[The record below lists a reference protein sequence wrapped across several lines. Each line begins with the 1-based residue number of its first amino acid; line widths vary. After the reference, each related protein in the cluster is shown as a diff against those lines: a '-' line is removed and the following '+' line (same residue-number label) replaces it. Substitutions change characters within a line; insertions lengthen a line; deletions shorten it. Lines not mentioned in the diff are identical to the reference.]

1 MVAIIWRHNRGYV
14 YVKDINIFYVFYI
27 MGPKKKTTIADIPV
41 ALEKPKSKAKA
52 FKASLVTGHLII
64 VESASKCK
72 SIESYL
78 GADYKCI
85 SCLGHIRIID
95 GGTKAID
102 IQNNFEPKYV
112 IDPEKKDHVAKM
124 RAIIA
129 DYSPESIILASDHDR
144 EGEAIAWH
152 ICQVFGLPVETTR
165 RILFHEVTKPALL
178 KAVANPGL
186 IDMNMV
192 RAQQARQVLDMLV
205 GFGVSPL
212 LWRHVCRNN
221 ENALSAGRCQTPALK
236 LVYDNEQK
244 AKETATQKHR
254 IQAAFFPQ
262 NTIFTLDQEF
272 EQDGDV
278 EKFLVESKSW
288 PHIFVAGEQRLAERA
303 PPKPYNTSALLQ
315 AANNMMRLGAKETM
329 AACQTLYQL
338 GHITYMRTENRKYA
352 PEFVEKA
359 TQYITEKWSAK
370 HIHSDLPINTDTN
383 NPHEAI
389 RATNIQMR
397 ELVLVGDKAGATI
410 GRLYKLIWLNTV
422 QSCMSAATYN
432 VLPLTI
438 SAPLGHTYKNN
449 IEIPKFGGFQDASDK
464 SAPLDSKS
472 SPSDKSAPLD
482 KDSPSNTSDK
492 VSAADLGAMLL
503 RFHAL
508 KGKPVQ
514 YNYIQSVPGFSHRH
528 SRYTE
533 ASLIQKLDDNGIGR
547 PSTFAMLTDVI
558 QTRKYVEK
566 RDVEGTAVEC
576 REYILRQNTPN
587 PEIKTVS
594 KIMGAEHQKLVIDP
608 MGVVVVEFLYQH
620 FSDLFSFD
628 YTKKMEERLDAIASG
643 TEPWHQVCR
652 ECHEEI
658 GRLTKAIDTLEKKA
672 YSVDDNYV
680 VVFQKFGAVLKHK
693 TETQE
698 DGKPVFRP
706 IKKDL
711 TLDIDALEAGK
722 YTLEDLVE
730 VSGRELGK
738 YGGRT
743 VTLKTGK
750 YGPYVELETQDS
762 AHQGG
767 APQGGA
773 QEVTRISLK
782 EVKKPFDQIVYADV
796 LPVIEAD
803 LAPSRT
809 ILRKLTP
816 DLSIRNGKFGPY
828 IFYKTE
834 KMAKPRFFDLRNFEN
849 GFGICEKEE
858 LIDWIRKTHKIAV

>member
-1 MVAIIWRHNRGYV
+1 
-14 YVKDINIFYVFYI
+14 
-27 MGPKKKTTIADIPV
+27 MGPKKKTTTIADIPV
-41 ALEKPKSKAKA
+41 ALEKPKPKTPLSKA

-85 SCLGHIRIID
+85 SCLGHIRTMD
-95 GGTKAID
+95 GGIKSID

-129 DYSPESIILASDHDR
+129 DYPPANIILASDHDR

-244 AKETATQKHR
+244 AKETATKKHR

-272 EQDGDV
+272 EYNNDV
-278 EKFLVESKSW
+278 EKFLTVSKSW

-359 TQYITEKWSAK
+359 TQYITEKWSPK
-370 HIHSDLPINTDTN
+370 HVHTDLPINTDTN

-397 ELVLVGDKAGATI
+397 ELVLVGDKTSATI

-438 SAPLGHTYKNN
+438 SAPLDHTYKNN

-464 SAPLDSKS
+464 SDSKSVPLDKS
-472 SPSDKSAPLD
+472 SPSDNSLD
-482 KDSPSNTSDK
+482 TSDK
-492 VSAADLGAMLL
+492 VSPADLGAMLL

-576 REYILRQNTPN
+576 REYTLRHNTHGAPN
-587 PEIKTVS
+587 ADFEFKTVS

-608 MGVVVVEFLYQH
+608 MGIVVVEFLYQH

-658 GRLTKAIDTLEKKA
+658 GRLIKTIDTLEKKA

-711 TLDIDALEAGK
+711 TLDMDALEAGK

-750 YGPYVELETQDS
+750 YGPYVELDGDE
-762 AHQGG
+762 
-767 APQGGA
+767 PL
-773 QEVTRISLK
+773 RISLK
-782 EVKKPFDQIVYADV
+782 DVKKPFDQIVYADV
-796 LPVIEAD
+796 LPVIETD
-803 LAPSRT
+803 QAPSRT

-828 IFYKTE
+828 VFYKTE

-849 GFGICEKEE
+849 GFGVCEKEE
-858 LIDWIRKTHKIAV
+858 LIAWIRKTHKIAV

>member
-1 MVAIIWRHNRGYV
+1 
-14 YVKDINIFYVFYI
+14 
-27 MGPKKKTTIADIPV
+27 MGPKKKTTTIADIPV
-41 ALEKPKSKAKA
+41 ALEKPKSKTPLIKP
-52 FKASLVTGHLII
+52 KVSSGHLII

-85 SCLGHIRIID
+85 SCLGHIRTMD
-95 GGTKAID
+95 KDID

-129 DYSPESIILASDHDR
+129 DYPNANIILASDHDR

-244 AKETATQKHR
+244 AKETPTKKHR

-272 EQDGDV
+272 EYNNDV
-278 EKFLVESKSW
+278 EKFLTESKTW
-288 PHIFVAGEQRLAERA
+288 PHIFVAGEQRLAERT

-370 HIHSDLPINTDTN
+370 HVSPVQPVNTDTN

-397 ELVLVGDKAGATI
+397 ELVLVGDKASATI

-438 SAPLGHTYKNN
+438 SAPFDHTYKNN
-449 IEIPKFGGFQDASDK
+449 IEIPKFGGFQDAQDKSLDKSDK
-464 SAPLDSKS
+464 SLDKSSEDSTLVEPLD
-472 SPSDKSAPLD
+472 
-482 KDSPSNTSDK
+482 TSDK
-492 VSAADLGAMLL
+492 VSPADLGAMLL

-576 REYILRQNTPN
+576 REYIMRHNAADF
-587 PEIKTVS
+587 EVKTVS

-608 MGVVVVEFLYQH
+608 MGVVVIDFLYQH

-628 YTKKMEERLDAIASG
+628 YTKKMEERLDAVASG

-658 GRLTKAIDTLEKKA
+658 DRLIKAIDTLEKKA

-711 TLDIDALEAGK
+711 TLDMDALEAGK

-750 YGPYVELETQDS
+750 YGPYVELE
-762 AHQGG
+762 
-767 APQGGA
+767 A
-773 QEVTRISLK
+773 QEGTSEVTRISLK
-782 EVKKPFDQIVYADV
+782 DVKKPFAQIVYADV
-796 LPVIEAD
+796 LPFIEAD
-803 LAPSRT
+803 QAPSRT

-828 IFYKTE
+828 VFYKTE

-849 GFGICEKEE
+849 GFGVCEKEE
-858 LIDWIRKTHKIAV
+858 LIAWIRKTHKIAV

>member
-1 MVAIIWRHNRGYV
+1 
-14 YVKDINIFYVFYI
+14 

-41 ALEKPKSKAKA
+41 ALEKPKSKTPLSKA

-85 SCLGHIRIID
+85 SCLGHIRTMD
-95 GGTKAID
+95 GGIKSID

-129 DYSPESIILASDHDR
+129 DYPNANIILASDHDR

-165 RILFHEVTKPALL
+165 RILFHEVTKPALI

-244 AKETATQKHR
+244 AKETATKKHR

-262 NTIFTLDQEF
+262 NTIFTLDKEF
-272 EQDGDV
+272 EEDSHV
-278 EKFLVESKSW
+278 EKFLTASKSW

-359 TQYITEKWSAK
+359 TQYITEKWSPK
-370 HIHSDLPINTDTN
+370 HVHIDLPINTDTN

-397 ELVLVGDKAGATI
+397 ELVLVGDKTSATI

-438 SAPLGHTYKNN
+438 SAPLDHTYKNN

-472 SPSDKSAPLD
+472 SPLDKSVPLDKSLDNSLPSDKSLD
-482 KDSPSNTSDK
+482 TSDK
-492 VSAADLGAMLL
+492 VSPADLGAMLL

-514 YNYIQSVPGFSHRH
+514 YNYIQSVPGFTHRH

-576 REYILRQNTPN
+576 REYILRQNTHGAPN
-587 PEIKTVS
+587 ADFEIKTVS

-658 GRLTKAIDTLEKKA
+658 GRLIKTIDTLEKKA
-672 YSVDDNYV
+672 YSIDDNYV

-711 TLDIDALEAGK
+711 TLDIDALESGK

-750 YGPYVELETQDS
+750 YGPYVELEPQDS
-762 AHQGG
+762 TS
-767 APQGGA
+767 
-773 QEVTRISLK
+773 EITRISLK

-796 LPVIEAD
+796 LPVIETD
-803 LAPSRT
+803 QAPSRT

-828 IFYKTE
+828 VFYKTE

-849 GFGICEKEE
+849 GFGVCEKEE
-858 LIDWIRKTHKIAV
+858 LIAWIRKTHKIAV

>member
-1 MVAIIWRHNRGYV
+1 
-14 YVKDINIFYVFYI
+14 
-27 MGPKKKTTIADIPV
+27 MGPKKKTTTIADIPI
-41 ALEKPKSKAKA
+41 ALEKPKSKTPLLKA

-85 SCLGHIRIID
+85 SCLGHIRTMD
-95 GGTKAID
+95 KD

-129 DYSPESIILASDHDR
+129 DYPPANIILASDHDR

-244 AKETATQKHR
+244 AKETATKKHR

-272 EQDGDV
+272 EYNNDV
-278 EKFLVESKSW
+278 EKFLTESKSW

-370 HIHSDLPINTDTN
+370 HVHNDLPINTDTN

-397 ELVLVGDKAGATI
+397 ELVLVGDKASATI

-438 SAPLGHTYKNN
+438 SAPLDHTYKNN

-472 SPSDKSAPLD
+472 SPSDKSLD
-482 KDSPSNTSDK
+482 TSDK
-492 VSAADLGAMLL
+492 VSTLVEPADLGAMLL

-576 REYILRQNTPN
+576 REYTLRHGAPN
-587 PEIKTVS
+587 GDFDVKTVS

-658 GRLTKAIDTLEKKA
+658 GRLIKAIDTLEKKA

-711 TLDIDALEAGK
+711 TLDMDALEAGK
-722 YTLEDLVE
+722 YTLDDLVE

-738 YGGRT
+738 YSGRT

-750 YGPYVELETQDS
+750 YGPYVELEAHDS
-762 AHQGG
+762 
-767 APQGGA
+767 A

-849 GFGICEKEE
+849 GFGVCEKEE
-858 LIDWIRKTHKIAV
+858 LIAWIRKTHKIAV

>member
-1 MVAIIWRHNRGYV
+1 
-14 YVKDINIFYVFYI
+14 

-41 ALEKPKSKAKA
+41 ALEKPKSKTPLP
-52 FKASLVTGHLII
+52 KASWHLII

-85 SCLGHIRIID
+85 SCLGHIRTMD
-95 GGTKAID
+95 KDID

-129 DYSPESIILASDHDR
+129 DYPPANIILASDHDR

-244 AKETATQKHR
+244 AKETPTKKHR

-272 EQDGDV
+272 EYNNDV
-278 EKFLVESKSW
+278 EKFLTESKTW

-370 HIHSDLPINTDTN
+370 HVSPVQPVNTDTN

-397 ELVLVGDKAGATI
+397 ELVLVGDKASTTI

-438 SAPLGHTYKNN
+438 SAPFDHMYKNN
-449 IEIPKFGGFQDASDK
+449 IEIPKFGGFQDAQDK
-464 SAPLDSKS
+464 SL
-472 SPSDKSAPLD
+472 PSDKSDKSLPSDKSLD
-482 KDSPSNTSDK
+482 TSDK
-492 VSAADLGAMLL
+492 VSPADLGAMLL

-533 ASLIQKLDDNGIGR
+533 ASLIQKLDDLGIGR

-576 REYILRQNTPN
+576 REYILRHNSAPNTTDV
-587 PEIKTVS
+587 EVKTVS

-608 MGVVVVEFLYQH
+608 MGVVVIDFLYQH

-628 YTKKMEERLDAIASG
+628 YTKKMEERLDAVASG

-658 GRLTKAIDTLEKKA
+658 DRLIKAIDTLEKKA

-750 YGPYVELETQDS
+750 YGPYVELD
-762 AHQGG
+762 AIDGG
-767 APQGGA
+767 

-782 EVKKPFDQIVYADV
+782 EVKKPFAQIVYADV

-803 LAPSRT
+803 QAPSRT

-828 IFYKTE
+828 VFYKTE

-849 GFGICEKEE
+849 GFGVCEKEE
-858 LIDWIRKTHKIAV
+858 LIAWIRKTHKIAV

>member
-1 MVAIIWRHNRGYV
+1 
-14 YVKDINIFYVFYI
+14 
-27 MGPKKKTTIADIPV
+27 MGPKKKTAPEPV
-41 ALEKPKSKAKA
+41 ALEKPKSKPNAPPLNK
-52 FKASLVTGHLII
+52 GHLII

-78 GADYKCI
+78 GSDYKCI
-85 SCLGHIRIID
+85 SCLGHIRTID
-95 GGTKAID
+95 GGIKSID
-102 IQNNFEPKYV
+102 IKNDFEPKYV

-129 DYSPESIILASDHDR
+129 EYPASSIILASDHDR

-244 AKETATQKHR
+244 AKETPTKKHR

-272 EQDGDV
+272 EYNNDV
-278 EKFLVESKSW
+278 EKFLTESKTWS
-288 PHIFVAGEQRLAERA
+288 HVFVAGEQRLAERA

-315 AANNMMRLGAKETM
+315 AANNTMRLGAKETM
-329 AACQTLYQL
+329 SACQTLYQL

-359 TQYITEKWSAK
+359 TAYIAEKWSPK
-370 HIHSDLPINTDTN
+370 HVATLLPINTDTN

-397 ELVLVGDKAGATI
+397 ELVLVGDKASATI

-432 VLPLTI
+432 TLPLSI
-438 SAPLGHTYKNN
+438 SAPFDHTYKHT
-449 IEIPKFGGFQDASDK
+449 IEIPKFGGFQDAQDK
-464 SAPLDSKS
+464 SSPLDSKS
-472 SPSDKSAPLD
+472 ENNTDAPSDNKSAP
-482 KDSPSNTSDK
+482 S
-492 VSAADLGAMLL
+492 DLGAMIL

-528 SRYTE
+528 SRYSE
-533 ASLIQKLDDNGIGR
+533 ASLIQTLDDNGIGR

-566 RDVEGTAVEC
+566 RDVEGTPVEC
-576 REYILRQNTPN
+576 REYTLRQSVDY
-587 PEIKTVS
+587 EVKTVT

-628 YTKKMEERLDAIASG
+628 YTKKMEERLDAVASG
-643 TEPWHQVCR
+643 QEPWHQVCR
-652 ECHEEI
+652 ECHDEI
-658 GRLTKAIDTLEKKA
+658 GRLTQAIDTLEKKA
-672 YSVDDNYV
+672 YSVDDDYV

-693 TETQE
+693 TDKQE
-698 DGKPVFRP
+698 DGKPVFRA

-711 TLDIDALEAGK
+711 VIDMDILEAGK
-722 YTLEDLVE
+722 YTLADLAE
-730 VSGRELGK
+730 MSGRELGK
-738 YGGRT
+738 YGDRT
-743 VTLKTGK
+743 VVLKTGK
-750 YGPYVELETQDS
+750 YGPYVELGPLGKDESDKKED
-762 AHQGG
+762 
-767 APQGGA
+767 P
-773 QEVTRISLK
+773 TRISLK
-782 EVKKPFDQIVYADV
+782 DIKKPFDQIVLADV
-796 LPVIEAD
+796 LPIIEAD

-809 ILRKLTP
+809 ILRRLTP

-834 KMAKPRFFDLRNFEN
+834 KMAKPRFYDLRNFEN
-849 GFGICEKEE
+849 GFGVCEKEE
-858 LIDWIRKTHKIAV
+858 LIDWIRKTHKIAI

>member
-1 MVAIIWRHNRGYV
+1 
-14 YVKDINIFYVFYI
+14 
-27 MGPKKKTTIADIPV
+27 MGPKKKTTTIADIPV
-41 ALEKPKSKAKA
+41 SLEKPKPNTPLSKA

-85 SCLGHIRIID
+85 SCLGHIRTMD

-129 DYSPESIILASDHDR
+129 DYPPANIILASDHDR

-244 AKETATQKHR
+244 AKETPTKKHR

-272 EQDGDV
+272 EDDAQV
-278 EKFLVESKSW
+278 EKFLTESKSW

-370 HIHSDLPINTDTN
+370 HVSPDQPINTDTN

-397 ELVLVGDKAGATI
+397 ELVLVGDKASATI

-438 SAPLGHTYKNN
+438 SAPLAHTYKNN
-449 IEIPKFGGFQDASDK
+449 IEIPKFGGFQDAQDKSDK
-464 SAPLDSKS
+464 SLDKS
-472 SPSDKSAPLD
+472 SPSDKSLD
-482 KDSPSNTSDK
+482 NSEQSDNTDK
-492 VSAADLGAMLL
+492 VSPADLGAMLL

-576 REYILRQNTPN
+576 REYTLRQNTPN
-587 PEIKTVS
+587 PEVKTVS

-608 MGVVVVEFLYQH
+608 MGVVVIDFLYQH

-628 YTKKMEERLDAIASG
+628 YTKKMEERLDAVASG

-658 GRLTKAIDTLEKKA
+658 GRLIKAIDTLEKKA

-750 YGPYVELETQDS
+750 YGPYVELDGDE
-762 AHQGG
+762 
-767 APQGGA
+767 PL
-773 QEVTRISLK
+773 RISLK
-782 EVKKPFDQIVYADV
+782 EVKKPFAQIVYADV
-796 LPVIEAD
+796 LPIIEAD
-803 LAPSRT
+803 QAPSRT

-828 IFYKTE
+828 VFYKTE

-849 GFGICEKEE
+849 GFGVCEKEE
-858 LIDWIRKTHKIAV
+858 LIAWIRKTHKIAV

>member
-1 MVAIIWRHNRGYV
+1 
-14 YVKDINIFYVFYI
+14 
-27 MGPKKKTTIADIPV
+27 MGPKKKTTTIADIPV
-41 ALEKPKSKAKA
+41 ALEKPKPKPKAL
-52 FKASLVTGHLII
+52 KASGHLII

-85 SCLGHIRIID
+85 SCLGHIRIMD
-95 GGTKAID
+95 GIKSID
-102 IQNNFEPKYV
+102 IKNDFEPKYV

-124 RAIIA
+124 RATIA
-129 DYSPESIILASDHDR
+129 EYPASSIILASDHDR

-165 RILFHEVTKPALL
+165 RILFHEVTKPALI

-244 AKETATQKHR
+244 AKEVATKKHR
-254 IQAAFFPQ
+254 VQAAFFPQ

-272 EQDGDV
+272 EQDAEV
-278 EKFLVESKSW
+278 EGFLTASKTWS
-288 PHIFVAGEQRLAERA
+288 HVFVAGEQRLAERA

-315 AANNMMRLGAKETM
+315 AANNTMRLGAKETM
-329 AACQTLYQL
+329 SACQTLYQL

-359 TQYITEKWSAK
+359 TAYIAEKWSPK
-370 HIHSDLPINTDTN
+370 HVATLLPVNTDTN

-397 ELVLVGDKAGATI
+397 ELVLVGDKASATI

-432 VLPLTI
+432 TLPLSI
-438 SAPLGHTYKNN
+438 GAPLGHTYKHT
-449 IEIPKFGGFQDASDK
+449 IEIPKFGGFQDASQ
-464 SAPLDSKS
+464 DSKS
-472 SPSDKSAPLD
+472 ESDKPSGSDKS
-482 KDSPSNTSDK
+482 S
-492 VSAADLGAMLL
+492 DLGAMIL

-528 SRYTE
+528 SRYSE
-533 ASLIQKLDDNGIGR
+533 ASLIQTLDDNGIGR

-566 RDVEGTAVEC
+566 RDVEGTPVEC
-576 REYILRQNTPN
+576 REYTLRQSPNTGQGVDY
-587 PEIKTVS
+587 EVKTVT

-628 YTKKMEERLDAIASG
+628 YTKKMEERLDAVASG
-643 TEPWHQVCR
+643 QEPWHQVCR
-652 ECHEEI
+652 ECHDEI
-658 GRLTKAIDTLEKKA
+658 GRLTQAIDTLEKKA
-672 YSVDDNYV
+672 YSIDDDYV

-693 TETQE
+693 TDKQE
-698 DGKPVFRP
+698 DGKPVFRA

-711 TLDIDALEAGK
+711 VIDMDTLEAGK
-722 YTLEDLVE
+722 YTLADLAE

-738 YGGRT
+738 YGDRT
-743 VTLKTGK
+743 VVLKTGK
-750 YGPYVELETQDS
+750 YGPYVELGPKDEGSSGKDES
-762 AHQGG
+762 GKED
-767 APQGGA
+767 P
-773 QEVTRISLK
+773 TRISLK
-782 EVKKPFDQIVYADV
+782 DIKKPFDTIVLADV

-809 ILRKLTP
+809 ILRRLTP

-834 KMAKPRFFDLRNFEN
+834 KMAKPRFYDLRNFEN
-849 GFGICEKEE
+849 GFGVCEKEE
-858 LIDWIRKTHKIAV
+858 LIDWIRKTYKINL

>member
-1 MVAIIWRHNRGYV
+1 
-14 YVKDINIFYVFYI
+14 
-27 MGPKKKTTIADIPV
+27 MGPKKQTTLADIPL
-41 ALEKPKSKAKA
+41 ALEKPKPKTKAIKPKA
-52 FKASLVTGHLII
+52 YLETGQLII

-78 GADYKCI
+78 GPGYKCI
-85 SCLGHIRIID
+85 SCLGHIRTMD
-95 GGTKAID
+95 KAID
-102 IQNNFEPKYV
+102 IKNDFEPKYV

-129 DYSPESIILASDHDR
+129 EYPPANIILASDHDR

-152 ICQVFGLPVETTR
+152 ICQVFGLPVETCR

-178 KAVANPGL
+178 KAVANPGT

-192 RAQQARQVLDMLV
+192 KAQQARQVLDMLV
-205 GFGVSPL
+205 GYGVSPL
-212 LWRHVCRNN
+212 LWRHVCRNSD
-221 ENALSAGRCQTPALK
+221 NALSAGRCQTPALK
-236 LVYDNEQK
+236 LVYDNEQQS
-244 AKETATQKHR
+244 KETPTKKHR

-272 EQDGDV
+272 EYNNDV
-278 EKFLVESKSW
+278 EKFLTESKSW
-288 PHIFVAGEQRLAERA
+288 QHIFVAGAQRVVERA
-303 PPKPYNTSALLQ
+303 PPKPFNTSALLQ
-315 AANNMMRLGAKETM
+315 AANNTMRLGAKETM
-329 AACQTLYQL
+329 SACQILYQL

-352 PEFVEKA
+352 PGFVETA
-359 TQYITEKWSAK
+359 TKYITEKWSAK
-370 HIHSDLPINTDTN
+370 HVSADLPINTDTN

-397 ELVLVGDKAGATI
+397 ELVLVGDKTSATI
-410 GRLYKLIWLNTV
+410 GRLYKLIWLNTI

-432 VLPLTI
+432 ALPLEI
-438 SAPLGHTYKNN
+438 SAPFDHTYKHT
-449 IEIPKFGGFQDASDK
+449 IEVPKFGGFHDANPTKDD
-464 SAPLDSKS
+464 DSV
-472 SPSDKSAPLD
+472 
-482 KDSPSNTSDK
+482 KDTCSVKDADSGK
-492 VSAADLGAMLL
+492 DLGSMML

-533 ASLIQKLDDNGIGR
+533 ASLIQKLDDLGIGR

-566 RDVEGTAVEC
+566 KDLAGTAVEC
-576 REYILRQNTPN
+576 REYTLRCGEAAI
-587 PEIKTVS
+587 EIKSVS
-594 KIMGAEHQKLVIDP
+594 KTMGAEHQKLVIDP
-608 MGVVVVEFLYQH
+608 MGSVVVEFLYQH

-628 YTKKMEERLDAIASG
+628 YTKKMEERLDAVASG
-643 TEPWHQVCR
+643 QEPWHQVCR

-658 GRLTKAIDTLEKKA
+658 DRLTRAINTLEKKT
-672 YSVDDNYV
+672 YDVDDNYV

-693 TETQE
+693 TEVQE

-711 TLDIDALEAGK
+711 TLDIDALEEGK

-730 VSGRELGK
+730 VLGRELGK
-738 YGGRT
+738 YNGRA
-743 VTLKTGK
+743 VLLKTGK
-750 YGPYVELETQDS
+750 YGPYVEVEGTNVNTDGDKVHTDKAQTDKAQTDKVHTDK
-762 AHQGG
+762 AH
-767 APQGGA
+767 
-773 QEVTRISLK
+773 TDIIRISLK
-782 EVKKPFDQIVYADV
+782 DIKKPLDNITFADV
-796 LPVIEAD
+796 LPLIEAD
-803 LAPSRT
+803 QAPSRT

-828 IFYKTE
+828 IYYKTD
-834 KMAKPRFFDLRNFEN
+834 KMAKPRFFDLKKFDN
-849 GFGICEKEE
+849 GFGVCDKDE
-858 LIDWIRKTHKIAV
+858 LVDWIRKQYKIVV

>member
-1 MVAIIWRHNRGYV
+1 
-14 YVKDINIFYVFYI
+14 
-27 MGPKKKTTIADIPV
+27 MGPKKKTTTIADIPV
-41 ALEKPKSKAKA
+41 ALEKPKSNTPLSKA
-52 FKASLVTGHLII
+52 FKASGHLII

-85 SCLGHIRIID
+85 SCLGHIRTMD
-95 GGTKAID
+95 KDID

-129 DYSPESIILASDHDR
+129 DYPPASIILASDHDR

-178 KAVANPGL
+178 KAVANPGV

-244 AKETATQKHR
+244 AKETPTKKHR

-272 EQDGDV
+272 EYNNDV
-278 EKFLVESKSW
+278 EKFLTESKTW

-370 HIHSDLPINTDTN
+370 HVSPVQPVNTDTN

-397 ELVLVGDKAGATI
+397 ELVLVGDKASTTI

-438 SAPLGHTYKNN
+438 SAPFDHTYKNN

-464 SAPLDSKS
+464 SS
-472 SPSDKSAPLD
+472 SSDKSSQDSMSSEDSTLVEPLD
-482 KDSPSNTSDK
+482 TSDK
-492 VSAADLGAMLL
+492 VSPADLGAMLL

-533 ASLIQKLDDNGIGR
+533 ASLIQKLDDLGIGR

-566 RDVEGTAVEC
+566 RDVDGTAVEC
-576 REYILRQNTPN
+576 REYILRHGTPN
-587 PEIKTVS
+587 SDFEVKTVT

-608 MGVVVVEFLYQH
+608 MGVVVIDFLYQH

-628 YTKKMEERLDAIASG
+628 YTKKMEERLDAVASG

-658 GRLTKAIDTLEKKA
+658 GRLIKAIDTLEKKA
-672 YSVDDNYV
+672 YSIDDNYV

-711 TLDIDALEAGK
+711 TLDMDALEAGK

-750 YGPYVELETQDS
+750 YGPYVELDPLK
-762 AHQGG
+762 GG
-767 APQGGA
+767 APQDGA
-773 QEVTRISLK
+773 QESTSEIIRISLK
-782 EVKKPFDQIVYADV
+782 DVKKPFAQIVYADV

-803 LAPSRT
+803 QAPSRT

-828 IFYKTE
+828 VFYKTE

-849 GFGICEKEE
+849 GFGVCEKEE
-858 LIDWIRKTHKIAV
+858 LIAWIRKTHKIAV

>member
-1 MVAIIWRHNRGYV
+1 
-14 YVKDINIFYVFYI
+14 

-41 ALEKPKSKAKA
+41 ALEKPKSKTKA

-85 SCLGHIRIID
+85 SCLGHIRTMD
-95 GGTKAID
+95 KDID

-129 DYSPESIILASDHDR
+129 DYPPANIILASDHDR

-244 AKETATQKHR
+244 AKETPTKKHR

-272 EQDGDV
+272 EYNNDV
-278 EKFLVESKSW
+278 EKFLTESKTW

-359 TQYITEKWSAK
+359 TQYITEKWSPK
-370 HIHSDLPINTDTN
+370 HVSPVQPVNTDTN

-397 ELVLVGDKAGATI
+397 ELVLVGDKASTTI

-432 VLPLTI
+432 VLPLSI
-438 SAPLGHTYKNN
+438 SAPLDHTYKNN
-449 IEIPKFGGFQDASDK
+449 IEIPKFGGFQDAQD
-464 SAPLDSKS
+464 KS
-472 SPSDKSAPLD
+472 SPSDKPLD
-482 KDSPSNTSDK
+482 KSSQDSTLVEP
-492 VSAADLGAMLL
+492 ADLGAMLL

-576 REYILRQNTPN
+576 REYTLRPN
-587 PEIKTVS
+587 SDFEVKTVS

-608 MGVVVVEFLYQH
+608 MGVVVIDFLYQH

-628 YTKKMEERLDAIASG
+628 YTKKMEERLDAVASG

-658 GRLTKAIDTLEKKA
+658 GRLIKAIDTLEKKA
-672 YSVDDNYV
+672 YSIDDNYV

-711 TLDIDALEAGK
+711 TLDMDALEAGK

-750 YGPYVELETQDS
+750 YGPYVELD
-762 AHQGG
+762 
-767 APQGGA
+767 A
-773 QEVTRISLK
+773 QEGTSEVTRISLK
-782 EVKKPFDQIVYADV
+782 DVKKPFAQIVYADV

-803 LAPSRT
+803 QAPSRT

-828 IFYKTE
+828 VFYKTE

-849 GFGICEKEE
+849 GFGVCEKEE
-858 LIDWIRKTHKIAV
+858 LIAWIRKTHKINI

>member
-1 MVAIIWRHNRGYV
+1 
-14 YVKDINIFYVFYI
+14 
-27 MGPKKKTTIADIPV
+27 MGPKKKTTTIADIPV

-85 SCLGHIRIID
+85 SCLGHIRTID

-272 EQDGDV
+272 EYNNDV
-278 EKFLVESKSW
+278 EKFLTESKSW

-359 TQYITEKWSAK
+359 TQYITEKWSPK
-370 HIHSDLPINTDTN
+370 HVHNDLPINTDTN

-397 ELVLVGDKAGATI
+397 ELVLVGDKASTTI

-438 SAPLGHTYKNN
+438 SAPLDHTYKNN

-464 SAPLDSKS
+464 SAPLDK
-472 SPSDKSAPLD
+472 DKSLD
-482 KDSPSNTSDK
+482 TSDK
-492 VSAADLGAMLL
+492 VSPADLGAMLL

-576 REYILRQNTPN
+576 REYILRQGASNGDFDV
-587 PEIKTVS
+587 KTVS

-711 TLDIDALEAGK
+711 TLDMDALEAGK
-722 YTLEDLVE
+722 YTLDDLVE

-750 YGPYVELETQDS
+750 YGPYVELEPQDS

-773 QEVTRISLK
+773 QEITRISLK

-803 LAPSRT
+803 QAPSRT

-828 IFYKTE
+828 VFYKTE

-849 GFGICEKEE
+849 GFGVCEKEE

>member
-1 MVAIIWRHNRGYV
+1 
-14 YVKDINIFYVFYI
+14 
-27 MGPKKKTTIADIPV
+27 MGPKKKAATTIADLPV
-41 ALEKPKSKAKA
+41 ALEAPKPKKPKPP
-52 FKASLVTGHLII
+52 SLSQQKGHLII

-72 SIESYL
+72 SIETYL
-78 GADYKCI
+78 GDDYKCI

-95 GGTKAID
+95 GIKSIDTKRD
-102 IQNNFEPKYV
+102 FETKYV
-112 IDPEKKDHVAKM
+112 IDPDKKDHVDKM
-124 RAIIA
+124 RAIITE
-129 DYSPESIILASDHDR
+129 YPPTNVILASDHDR

-178 KAVANPGL
+178 KAVANPGI

-192 RAQQARQVLDMLV
+192 KAQQARQVLDMLV

-236 LVYDNEQK
+236 LVYDNEQD
-244 AKETATQKHR
+244 AKEIATLKHR

-262 NTIFTLDQEF
+262 NTIFTLDREF
-272 EQDGDV
+272 EEYAQV
-278 EKFLVESKSW
+278 ETFLTESKSW
-288 PHIFVAGEQRLAERA
+288 PHIFVAGEQRQVERA

-359 TQYITEKWSAK
+359 TKYIAEKWSAK
-370 HIHSDLPINTDTN
+370 HVSTNLPINTDTN

-389 RATNIQMR
+389 RVTNIQMR
-397 ELVLVGDKAGATI
+397 ELVLVGDKMSTTI
-410 GRLYKLIWLNTV
+410 GRLYKLIWLNSA
-422 QSCMSAATYN
+422 QSCMSPATYTAM
-432 VLPLTI
+432 PLTI
-438 SAPLGHTYKNN
+438 SAPLGHTYKHT
-449 IEIPKFGGFQDASDK
+449 IEIPKFGGFQDAADK
-464 SAPLDSKS
+464 SNDT
-472 SPSDKSAPLD
+472 DKSVD
-482 KDSPSNTSDK
+482 KPVPTDF
-492 VSAADLGAMLL
+492 GAMIL

-533 ASLIQKLDDNGIGR
+533 ASLIQKLDDMGIGR
-547 PSTFAMLTDVI
+547 PSTFAMLADII

-566 RDVEGTAVEC
+566 RDVEGTIVEC
-576 REYILRQNTPN
+576 REYTMRSQCTE
-587 PEIKTVS
+587 PEVKTVS
-594 KIMGAEHQKLVIDP
+594 KTMGAEHQKLVIDP
-608 MGVVVVEFLYQH
+608 MGIVTTEFLYKH

-643 TEPWHQVCR
+643 TEVWHQVCR
-652 ECHEEI
+652 ECHDEI
-658 GRLTKAIDTLEKKA
+658 GRLIQAIDTLEKKA
-672 YSVDDNYV
+672 YPVGDNYV

-693 TETQE
+693 TELNE
-698 DGKPVFRP
+698 EGKPVFRP
-706 IKKDL
+706 IKRDL
-711 TLDIDALEAGK
+711 TLDMDMLESGK

-730 VSGRELGK
+730 VSGRILGK
-738 YGGRT
+738 YGGQD
-743 VTLKTGK
+743 VVLKTGK
-750 YGPYVELETQDS
+750 YGPYVEVEI
-762 AHQGG
+762 GG
-767 APQGGA
+767 EMA
-773 QEVTRISLK
+773 RISLSK
-782 EVKKPFDQIVYADV
+782 TQLDQGSKKAFDDIVLADV
-796 LPVIEAD
+796 LPIIEAD
-803 LAPSRT
+803 QAPSRT

-828 IFYKTE
+828 IYYKTD
-834 KMAKPRFFDLRNFEN
+834 KMVKPKFYDLRKFEN
-849 GFGICEKEE
+849 GFGVCEKDE
-858 LIDWIRKTHKIAV
+858 LISWIRTTYKILV

>member
-1 MVAIIWRHNRGYV
+1 
-14 YVKDINIFYVFYI
+14 
-27 MGPKKKTTIADIPV
+27 MGPKKKTTPEQV
-41 ALEKPKSKAKA
+41 ALETTGPETKALDTKPPSTK
-52 FKASLVTGHLII
+52 KASPSIKKTPLNKGHLII

-78 GADYKCI
+78 GSDYKCI
-85 SCLGHIRIID
+85 SCLGHIRTID
-95 GGTKAID
+95 GGIKSID
-102 IQNNFEPKYV
+102 IKNDFEPKYV

-124 RAIIA
+124 RATIA
-129 DYSPESIILASDHDR
+129 EYPASSIILASDHDR

-165 RILFHEVTKPALL
+165 RILFHEVTKPALI

-244 AKETATQKHR
+244 AKEVATKKHR
-254 IQAAFFPQ
+254 VQAAFFPQ

-272 EQDGDV
+272 EQDADV
-278 EKFLVESKSW
+278 EGFLTASKTWS
-288 PHIFVAGEQRLAERA
+288 HVFVAGEQRLAERA

-315 AANNMMRLGAKETM
+315 AANNTMRLGAKETM
-329 AACQTLYQL
+329 SACQTLYQL

-359 TQYITEKWSAK
+359 VAYISEKWSPK
-370 HIHSDLPINTDTN
+370 HVATLLPVNTDTN

-397 ELVLVGDKAGATI
+397 ELVLVGDKASATI

-432 VLPLTI
+432 TLPLSI
-438 SAPLGHTYKNN
+438 SAPLGHTYKHT
-449 IEIPKFGGFQDASDK
+449 IEIPKFGGFQDASESKTESKSDTPSDSK
-464 SAPLDSKS
+464 SAPS
-472 SPSDKSAPLD
+472 
-482 KDSPSNTSDK
+482 
-492 VSAADLGAMLL
+492 DLGAMIL

-528 SRYTE
+528 SRYSE
-533 ASLIQKLDDNGIGR
+533 ASLIQTLDDNGIGR

-566 RDVEGTAVEC
+566 RDVEGTPVEC
-576 REYILRQNTPN
+576 REYTLRQSQTTRQSPTTGQSADY
-587 PEIKTVS
+587 EVKTVT

-628 YTKKMEERLDAIASG
+628 YTKKMEERLDAVASG
-643 TEPWHQVCR
+643 QEPWHQVCR
-652 ECHEEI
+652 ECHDEI
-658 GRLTKAIDTLEKKA
+658 GRLTQAIDTLEKKA
-672 YSVDDNYV
+672 YSVDDDYV

-693 TETQE
+693 TDKQE
-698 DGKPVFRP
+698 DGKPVFRA

-711 TLDIDALEAGK
+711 VIDMDVLEAGK
-722 YTLEDLVE
+722 YTLADLAE
-730 VSGRELGK
+730 MSGRELGK
-738 YGGRT
+738 YGDRT
-743 VTLKTGK
+743 VVLKTGK
-750 YGPYVELETQDS
+750 YGPYVELGPKDDS
-762 AHQGG
+762 NTSSKDSSGKDSSG
-767 APQGGA
+767 KEDP
-773 QEVTRISLK
+773 TRISLK
-782 EVKKPFDQIVYADV
+782 DIKKPFDQIVLADV
-796 LPVIEAD
+796 LPIIEAD

-809 ILRKLTP
+809 ILRRLTP

-834 KMAKPRFFDLRNFEN
+834 KMVKPRFYDLRNFEN
-849 GFGICEKEE
+849 GFGVCEKEE
-858 LIDWIRKTHKIAV
+858 LIDWIRKTYKIAI

>member
-1 MVAIIWRHNRGYV
+1 M
-14 YVKDINIFYVFYI
+14 FYI
-27 MGPKKKTTIADIPV
+27 MGPKKKPATTIADIPV
-41 ALEKPKSKAKA
+41 ALEKPKAKTSAPKAPLNK
-52 FKASLVTGHLII
+52 GHLII

-85 SCLGHIRIID
+85 SCLGHIRVMD
-95 GGTKAID
+95 KD
-102 IQNNFEPKYV
+102 IQNNFEPKYA

-124 RAIIA
+124 RDIIA
-129 DYSPESIILASDHDR
+129 EYSPANIILASDHDR

-165 RILFHEVTKPALL
+165 RILFHEVTKPALI

-205 GFGVSPL
+205 GYGISPL

-244 AKETATQKHR
+244 AKETPTKKHR

-272 EQDGDV
+272 EEDAQV
-278 EKFLVESKSW
+278 EKFLTESKTWS
-288 PHIFVAGEQRLAERA
+288 HIFVAGEQRLVERT

-315 AANNMMRLGAKETM
+315 AVNNTMRLGAKETM

-352 PEFVEKA
+352 PEFVDKVVA
-359 TQYITEKWSAK
+359 YITEKWSAK
-370 HIHSDLPINTDTN
+370 HVATLLPINTDTN

-389 RATNIQMR
+389 RVTNIQMR
-397 ELVLVGDKAGATI
+397 ELVLVGDKASATI

-432 VLPLTI
+432 ALPLSI
-438 SAPLGHTYKNN
+438 SAPLDHAYKHT

-464 SAPLDSKS
+464 SVQLDKS
-472 SPSDKSAPLD
+472 LDKSAPS
-482 KDSPSNTSDK
+482 DSKTAPS
-492 VSAADLGAMLL
+492 DLGSMVL

-528 SRYTE
+528 SRYSE
-533 ASLIQKLDDNGIGR
+533 ASLIQTLDDNGIGR

-566 RDVEGTAVEC
+566 RDVEGTVVEC
-576 REYILRQNTPN
+576 REYTLRQGTPN
-587 PEIKTVS
+587 ANYEVKTVS
-594 KIMGAEHQKLVIDP
+594 KIMGSEHQKLVIDP
-608 MGVVVVEFLYQH
+608 MGVVVTEFLYQH

-628 YTKKMEERLDAIASG
+628 YTKKMEERLDAVASG
-643 TEPWHQVCR
+643 QEPWHQVCR

-658 GRLTKAIDTLEKKA
+658 GRLTQAIDTLEKKA

-680 VVFQKFGAVLKHK
+680 VVFQKFGAVLRHK
-693 TETQE
+693 TDKQE

-711 TLDIDALEAGK
+711 VLNMDTLEAGK
-722 YTLEDLVE
+722 YTLEDLLE

-738 YGGRT
+738 YDGRA
-743 VTLKTGK
+743 VILKTGK
-750 YGPYVELETQDS
+750 YGPYVELDS
-762 AHQGG
+762 INVGED
-767 APQGGA
+767 P
-773 QEVTRISLK
+773 TRISLK
-782 EVKKPFDQIVYADV
+782 DVKKPFDQIVYADV
-796 LPVIEAD
+796 LPIIETD
-803 LAPSRT
+803 QAPSRT
-809 ILRKLTP
+809 ILRKLTT

-828 IFYKTE
+828 IFYKTD
-834 KMAKPRFFDLRNFEN
+834 KMTKPRFYDLRKFEN
-849 GFGICEKEE
+849 GFGVCEKDE
-858 LIDWIRKTHKIAV
+858 LINWIRTTYKIHI

>member
-1 MVAIIWRHNRGYV
+1 M
-14 YVKDINIFYVFYI
+14 
-27 MGPKKKTTIADIPV
+27 
-41 ALEKPKSKAKA
+41 
-52 FKASLVTGHLII
+52 
-64 VESASKCK
+64 
-72 SIESYL
+72 
-78 GADYKCI
+78 
-85 SCLGHIRIID
+85 D
-95 GGTKAID
+95 GGIKSID

-129 DYSPESIILASDHDR
+129 DYPPANIILASDHDR

-244 AKETATQKHR
+244 AKETATKKHR

-272 EQDGDV
+272 EYNNDV
-278 EKFLVESKSW
+278 EKFLTASKSW
-288 PHIFVAGEQRLAERA
+288 PHIFVAGEQRVVERA

-359 TQYITEKWSAK
+359 TQYITEKWSPK
-370 HIHSDLPINTDTN
+370 HVHTDLPINTDTN

-397 ELVLVGDKAGATI
+397 ELVLVGDKTSATI

-438 SAPLGHTYKNN
+438 SAPLDHTYKNN

-464 SAPLDSKS
+464 SDSKSVPLDKS
-472 SPSDKSAPLD
+472 SPSDNSLD
-482 KDSPSNTSDK
+482 TSDK
-492 VSAADLGAMLL
+492 VSPADLGAMLL

-576 REYILRQNTPN
+576 REYTLRHNTHGAPN
-587 PEIKTVS
+587 ADFEFKTVS

-608 MGVVVVEFLYQH
+608 MGIVVVEFLYQH

-658 GRLTKAIDTLEKKA
+658 GRLIKTIDTLEKKA

-711 TLDIDALEAGK
+711 TLDMDALEAGK

-750 YGPYVELETQDS
+750 YGPYVELDGDE
-762 AHQGG
+762 
-767 APQGGA
+767 PL
-773 QEVTRISLK
+773 RISLK
-782 EVKKPFDQIVYADV
+782 DVKKPFDQIVYADV
-796 LPVIEAD
+796 LPVIETD
-803 LAPSRT
+803 QAPSRT

-828 IFYKTE
+828 VFYKTE

-849 GFGICEKEE
+849 GFGVCEKEE
-858 LIDWIRKTHKIAV
+858 LIAWIRKTHKIAV

>member
-1 MVAIIWRHNRGYV
+1 
-14 YVKDINIFYVFYI
+14 
-27 MGPKKKTTIADIPV
+27 MGPKKKTTTIADIPI
-41 ALEKPKSKAKA
+41 ALEKPKSKTPLIKP
-52 FKASLVTGHLII
+52 KVSSGHLII

-85 SCLGHIRIID
+85 SCLGHIRTMD

-102 IQNNFEPKYV
+102 IQNDFEPKYI

-129 DYSPESIILASDHDR
+129 DYPPANIILASDHDR

-244 AKETATQKHR
+244 AKETPTKKHR

-272 EQDGDV
+272 EQDSDV
-278 EKFLVESKSW
+278 EKFLAESKSW

-359 TQYITEKWSAK
+359 TQYITEKWSTK
-370 HIHSDLPINTDTN
+370 HVSPVQPINTDTN

-397 ELVLVGDKAGATI
+397 ELVLVGDKASTTI

-438 SAPLGHTYKNN
+438 SAPLDHTYKNN
-449 IEIPKFGGFQDASDK
+449 IEIPKFGGFQDAQ
-464 SAPLDSKS
+464 DSKS
-472 SPSDKSAPLD
+472 SPLDKSSQ
-482 KDSPSNTSDK
+482 DSTLVEP
-492 VSAADLGAMLL
+492 ADLGAMLL

-576 REYILRQNTPN
+576 REYTLRQGNTGHGAPN
-587 PEIKTVS
+587 GDFEVKTVS

-608 MGVVVVEFLYQH
+608 MGVVVIDFLYQH

-628 YTKKMEERLDAIASG
+628 YTKKMEERLDAVASG

-658 GRLTKAIDTLEKKA
+658 GRLIKAIDTLEKKA

-693 TETQE
+693 TDTKE

-711 TLDIDALEAGK
+711 TLDMDALELGK

-750 YGPYVELETQDS
+750 YGPYVELDPID
-762 AHQGG
+762 GG
-767 APQGGA
+767 
-773 QEVTRISLK
+773 QEITRISLK
-782 EVKKPFDQIVYADV
+782 EVKKPFAQIVYADV
-796 LPVIEAD
+796 LPVIETD
-803 LAPSRT
+803 QAPSRT

-816 DLSIRNGKFGPY
+816 ELSIRNGKFGPY
-828 IFYKTE
+828 VFYKTE

-849 GFGICEKEE
+849 GFGVCEKEE
-858 LIDWIRKTHKIAV
+858 LIAWIRKTHKIAV

>member
-1 MVAIIWRHNRGYV
+1 
-14 YVKDINIFYVFYI
+14 
-27 MGPKKKTTIADIPV
+27 MGPKKKTATTIADLPV
-41 ALEKPKSKAKA
+41 ALETPKQKKPKPPTIQK
-52 FKASLVTGHLII
+52 GHLII

-72 SIESYL
+72 SIETYL

-95 GGTKAID
+95 GIKSIDTKHDFETKYAID
-102 IQNNFEPKYV
+102 P
-112 IDPEKKDHVAKM
+112 DKKDHVDKM

-129 DYSPESIILASDHDR
+129 EYPPANVILASDHDR

-178 KAVANPGL
+178 KAVANPGI

-236 LVYDNEQK
+236 LVYDNEQD
-244 AKETATQKHR
+244 AKETATLKHR

-262 NTIFTLDQEF
+262 NTIFTLDREF
-272 EQDGDV
+272 EEDAQV
-278 EKFLVESKSW
+278 ETFLKESKSW
-288 PHIFVAGEQRLAERA
+288 PHIFVAGEQRQVERS

-359 TQYITEKWSAK
+359 TKYIAEKWSAK
-370 HIHSDLPINTDTN
+370 HVSANLPINTDTN

-389 RATNIQMR
+389 RVTNIQMR
-397 ELVLVGDKAGATI
+397 ELVLVGDKMSNTI
-410 GRLYKLIWLNTV
+410 GRLYKLIWLNSA
-422 QSCMSAATYN
+422 QSCMSPAIYN
-432 VLPLTI
+432 AMPLTI
-438 SAPLGHTYKNN
+438 SAPLGHTYKHT
-449 IEIPKFGGFQDASDK
+449 IEIPKFGGFQDASG
-464 SAPLDSKS
+464 
-472 SPSDKSAPLD
+472 SDKSDD
-482 KDSPSNTSDK
+482 KSGVQDF
-492 VSAADLGAMLL
+492 GAMIL

-533 ASLIQKLDDNGIGR
+533 ASLIQKLDDMGIGR
-547 PSTFAMLTDVI
+547 PSTFAMLTDII

-566 RDVEGTAVEC
+566 RDVEGTTVEC
-576 REYILRQNTPN
+576 REYTLRHGNTVHGTPSPN
-587 PEIKTVS
+587 PEVKTVS

-608 MGVVVVEFLYQH
+608 MGVVTTEFLYKH

-643 TEPWHQVCR
+643 TEVWHQVCR
-652 ECHEEI
+652 ECHDEI
-658 GRLTKAIDTLEKKA
+658 GRLIQAIDTLEKKA
-672 YSVDDNYV
+672 YPVGNDYV

-693 TETQE
+693 TDLNE

-711 TLDIDALEAGK
+711 TLDMDMLESGK

-730 VSGRELGK
+730 VSGRILGK
-738 YGGRT
+738 YGGQD
-743 VTLKTGK
+743 VVLKTGK
-750 YGPYVELETQDS
+750 YGPYVEVEI
-762 AHQGG
+762 GG
-767 APQGGA
+767 
-773 QEVTRISLK
+773 EITRISLRD
-782 EVKKPFDQIVYADV
+782 VKQAFDDILLADV
-796 LPVIEAD
+796 LPIIEAD
-803 LAPSRT
+803 QAPSRT
-809 ILRKLTP
+809 ILRRLTP

-828 IFYKTE
+828 IYYKTD
-834 KMAKPRFFDLRNFEN
+834 KMAKPKFYDLRKFEN
-849 GFGICEKEE
+849 GFGVCEKDE
-858 LIDWIRKTHKIAV
+858 LISWIRNTYKISV

>member
-1 MVAIIWRHNRGYV
+1 
-14 YVKDINIFYVFYI
+14 
-27 MGPKKKTTIADIPV
+27 MGPKKKTTTVADIPV
-41 ALEKPKSKAKA
+41 ALEKPKPKPKAPSNK
-52 FKASLVTGHLII
+52 GHLII

-78 GADYKCI
+78 GSDYKCI
-85 SCLGHIRIID
+85 SCLGHIRVMD
-95 GGTKAID
+95 GIKSID
-102 IQNNFEPKYV
+102 IKNDFEPKYV

-124 RAIIA
+124 RATIA
-129 DYSPESIILASDHDR
+129 EYPASSIILASDHDR

-165 RILFHEVTKPALL
+165 RILFHEVTKPALI

-192 RAQQARQVLDMLV
+192 HAQQARQVLDMLV

-244 AKETATQKHR
+244 AKEVATKKHR
-254 IQAAFFPQ
+254 VQAAFFPQ

-272 EQDGDV
+272 EEDAEV
-278 EKFLVESKSW
+278 EGFLKASKTWS
-288 PHIFVAGEQRLAERA
+288 HIFVAGEQRLAERA
-303 PPKPYNTSALLQ
+303 PPKPFNTSALLQ
-315 AANNMMRLGAKETM
+315 AANNTMRLGAKETM
-329 AACQTLYQL
+329 SACQTLYQL

-359 TQYITEKWSAK
+359 TTYIAEKWSPK
-370 HIHSDLPINTDTN
+370 HVATLLPVNTDTN

-389 RATNIQMR
+389 RSTNIQMR
-397 ELVLVGDKAGATI
+397 ELVLVGDKASATI

-432 VLPLTI
+432 TLPLSI
-438 SAPLGHTYKNN
+438 SAPLDHIYKHT
-449 IEIPKFGGFQDASDK
+449 IEIPKFGGFQDAQ
-464 SAPLDSKS
+464 DSKS
-472 SPSDKSAPLD
+472 SPLDQKTESDKPFGSDKS
-482 KDSPSNTSDK
+482 S
-492 VSAADLGAMLL
+492 DLGAMIL

-528 SRYTE
+528 SRYSE
-533 ASLIQKLDDNGIGR
+533 ASLIQTLDDNGIGR

-566 RDVEGTAVEC
+566 RDVEGTPVEC
-576 REYILRQNTPN
+576 REYTLRQNAEY
-587 PEIKTVS
+587 EIKTVT

-628 YTKKMEERLDAIASG
+628 YTKKMEERLDAVASG
-643 TEPWHQVCR
+643 QEPWHQVCR
-652 ECHEEI
+652 ECHDEI
-658 GRLTKAIDTLEKKA
+658 GRLTQAIDTLEKKA
-672 YSVDDNYV
+672 YSVDDDYV

-693 TETQE
+693 TDKQE
-698 DGKPVFRP
+698 DGKPVFRA

-711 TLDIDALEAGK
+711 VIDMDVLEAGK
-722 YTLEDLVE
+722 YTLADLAE
-730 VSGRELGK
+730 MSGRELGK
-738 YGGRT
+738 YGDRT
-743 VTLKTGK
+743 VVLKTGK
-750 YGPYVELETQDS
+750 YGPYVELGPKDDGTSVKDESGKKEED
-762 AHQGG
+762 
-767 APQGGA
+767 P
-773 QEVTRISLK
+773 TRISLK
-782 EVKKPFDQIVYADV
+782 DIKKPFDQIVLADV

-809 ILRKLTP
+809 ILRRLTP

-834 KMAKPRFFDLRNFEN
+834 KMVKPRFYDLRNFEN
-849 GFGICEKEE
+849 GFGVCEKEE
-858 LIDWIRKTHKIAV
+858 LVDWIRKTYKIAI

>member
-1 MVAIIWRHNRGYV
+1 
-14 YVKDINIFYVFYI
+14 
-27 MGPKKKTTIADIPV
+27 MGPKKKTTTIADIPV
-41 ALEKPKSKAKA
+41 ALENPKSKTPLKP
-52 FKASLVTGHLII
+52 KLSLVTGHLII

-78 GADYKCI
+78 GADYTCI
-85 SCLGHIRIID
+85 SCLGHIRTMD
-95 GGTKAID
+95 KDID

-129 DYSPESIILASDHDR
+129 DYPPANIILASDHDR

-221 ENALSAGRCQTPALK
+221 DNALSAGRCQTPALK

-244 AKETATQKHR
+244 AKETPTKKHR

-272 EQDGDV
+272 EEDSHV
-278 EKFLVESKSW
+278 EKFLTESKTW

-370 HIHSDLPINTDTN
+370 HVSPVQPVNTDTN

-397 ELVLVGDKAGATI
+397 ELVLVGDKASTTI

-438 SAPLGHTYKNN
+438 SAPLDHMYKNN

-464 SAPLDSKS
+464 SAPLDKSLDKSDKSLDKS
-472 SPSDKSAPLD
+472 SPSDKSLD
-482 KDSPSNTSDK
+482 KSSQDSTLVEP
-492 VSAADLGAMLL
+492 ADLGAMLL

-533 ASLIQKLDDNGIGR
+533 ASLIQKLDDLGIGR

-587 PEIKTVS
+587 PEVKAVS

-608 MGVVVVEFLYQH
+608 MGVVVIDFLYQH

-628 YTKKMEERLDAIASG
+628 YTKKMEERLDAVASG

-658 GRLTKAIDTLEKKA
+658 GRLIKAIDTLEKKA
-672 YSVDDNYV
+672 YSIDDNYV

-711 TLDIDALEAGK
+711 TLDMDALEAGK

-750 YGPYVELETQDS
+750 YGPYVELDPLK
-762 AHQGG
+762 GG
-767 APQGGA
+767 APQDGA
-773 QEVTRISLK
+773 QDGTSEVTRISLK
-782 EVKKPFDQIVYADV
+782 EVKKPFAQIVYADV
-796 LPVIEAD
+796 LPVIETD
-803 LAPSRT
+803 QAPSRT

-828 IFYKTE
+828 VFYKTE

-849 GFGICEKEE
+849 GFGVCEKEE
-858 LIDWIRKTHKIAV
+858 LIAWIRKTHKIAV

>member
-1 MVAIIWRHNRGYV
+1 
-14 YVKDINIFYVFYI
+14 

-41 ALEKPKSKAKA
+41 ALEKPKSKTPLLKT

-85 SCLGHIRIID
+85 SCLGHIRTMD
-95 GGTKAID
+95 GGIKSID

-129 DYSPESIILASDHDR
+129 DYPPANIILASDHDR

-244 AKETATQKHR
+244 AKETATKKHR

-272 EQDGDV
+272 EHDNDV
-278 EKFLVESKSW
+278 EKFLAASKSW

-359 TQYITEKWSAK
+359 TQYITEKWSPK
-370 HIHSDLPINTDTN
+370 HVSPDQPVVTDTN

-397 ELVLVGDKAGATI
+397 ELVLVGDKTSATI

-438 SAPLGHTYKNN
+438 SAPLDHMYKNN
-449 IEIPKFGGFQDASDK
+449 IEIPKFGGFQDAQ
-464 SAPLDSKS
+464 DSKS
-472 SPSDKSAPLD
+472 SPLDKSAPFDSKSLD
-482 KDSPSNTSDK
+482 KDAPLDKSLDNSLDTSDK
-492 VSAADLGAMLL
+492 VSPADLGAMLL

-576 REYILRQNTPN
+576 REYTLRQNTDF
-587 PEIKTVS
+587 EVKTVS

-658 GRLTKAIDTLEKKA
+658 GRLIKTIDTLEKKA
-672 YSVDDNYV
+672 YSIDDNYV

-711 TLDIDALEAGK
+711 TLDMDALEAGK

-750 YGPYVELETQDS
+750 YGPYVELEPLK
-762 AHQGG
+762 GG
-767 APQGGA
+767 APQDGAQDSA

-796 LPVIEAD
+796 LPVIETD
-803 LAPSRT
+803 QAPSRT

-828 IFYKTE
+828 VFYKTE

-849 GFGICEKEE
+849 GFGVCEKEE
-858 LIDWIRKTHKIAV
+858 LIAWIRKTHKINI

>member
-1 MVAIIWRHNRGYV
+1 
-14 YVKDINIFYVFYI
+14 
-27 MGPKKKTTIADIPV
+27 
-41 ALEKPKSKAKA
+41 
-52 FKASLVTGHLII
+52 
-64 VESASKCK
+64 
-72 SIESYL
+72 
-78 GADYKCI
+78 
-85 SCLGHIRIID
+85 
-95 GGTKAID
+95 
-102 IQNNFEPKYV
+102 
-112 IDPEKKDHVAKM
+112 
-124 RAIIA
+124 
-129 DYSPESIILASDHDR
+129 
-144 EGEAIAWH
+144 
-152 ICQVFGLPVETTR
+152 
-165 RILFHEVTKPALL
+165 
-178 KAVANPGL
+178 
-186 IDMNMV
+186 
-192 RAQQARQVLDMLV
+192 
-205 GFGVSPL
+205 
-212 LWRHVCRNN
+212 
-221 ENALSAGRCQTPALK
+221 LSAGRCQTPALK

-244 AKETATQKHR
+244 AKETPTKKHR

-272 EQDGDV
+272 EYNNDV
-278 EKFLVESKSW
+278 EKFLTESKTW

-303 PPKPYNTSALLQ
+303 PPNPYNTSALLQ

-359 TQYITEKWSAK
+359 TQYITEKWSPK
-370 HIHSDLPINTDTN
+370 HVSPVQPVNTDTN

-397 ELVLVGDKAGATI
+397 ELVLVGDKASTTI

-438 SAPLGHTYKNN
+438 SAPFDHTYKNN

-464 SAPLDSKS
+464 SDKSLDKS
-472 SPSDKSAPLD
+472 LDKSDKSLPSDKSLD
-482 KDSPSNTSDK
+482 KSVEDSTLVEP
-492 VSAADLGAMLL
+492 ADLGAMLL

-576 REYILRQNTPN
+576 REYILRHGTPN
-587 PEIKTVS
+587 SDFEVKTVT

-608 MGVVVVEFLYQH
+608 MGVVVIDFLYQH

-628 YTKKMEERLDAIASG
+628 YTKKMEERLDAVASG

-658 GRLTKAIDTLEKKA
+658 GRLIKAIDTLEKKA
-672 YSVDDNYV
+672 YSIDDNYV

-711 TLDIDALEAGK
+711 TLDMDALEAGK

-750 YGPYVELETQDS
+750 YGPYVELDPLK
-762 AHQGG
+762 GG
-767 APQGGA
+767 APQDGA
-773 QEVTRISLK
+773 QESTSEIIRISLK
-782 EVKKPFDQIVYADV
+782 DVKKPFAQIVYADV

-803 LAPSRT
+803 QAPSRT

-828 IFYKTE
+828 VFYKTE

-849 GFGICEKEE
+849 GFGVCEKEE
-858 LIDWIRKTHKIAV
+858 LIAWIRKTHKIAV

>member
-1 MVAIIWRHNRGYV
+1 
-14 YVKDINIFYVFYI
+14 
-27 MGPKKKTTIADIPV
+27 MGPKKKTTTVADIPV
-41 ALEKPKSKAKA
+41 ALEKPKPKTQAPKAPSNK
-52 FKASLVTGHLII
+52 GHLII

-78 GADYKCI
+78 GSDYKCI
-85 SCLGHIRIID
+85 SCLGHIRVMD
-95 GGTKAID
+95 GIKSID
-102 IQNNFEPKYV
+102 IKNDFEPKYV

-124 RAIIA
+124 RATIA
-129 DYSPESIILASDHDR
+129 EYPASSIILASDHDR

-244 AKETATQKHR
+244 AKEVATKKHR
-254 IQAAFFPQ
+254 VQAAFFPQ

-272 EQDGDV
+272 EQDADV
-278 EKFLVESKSW
+278 EGFLTTSKTWS
-288 PHIFVAGEQRLAERA
+288 HVFVAGEQRLAERA
-303 PPKPYNTSALLQ
+303 PPKPFNTSALLQ
-315 AANNMMRLGAKETM
+315 AANNTMRLGAKETM
-329 AACQTLYQL
+329 SACQTLYQL

-359 TQYITEKWSAK
+359 IAYIAEKWSPK
-370 HIHSDLPINTDTN
+370 HVATLLPVNTDTN

-397 ELVLVGDKAGATI
+397 ELVLVGDKASATI

-432 VLPLTI
+432 TLPLSI
-438 SAPLGHTYKNN
+438 SAPLGHTYKHT
-449 IEIPKFGGFQDASDK
+449 IEIPKFGGFQDAQDSKTENKSESDK
-464 SAPLDSKS
+464 SSG
-472 SPSDKSAPLD
+472 SDKS
-482 KDSPSNTSDK
+482 S
-492 VSAADLGAMLL
+492 DLGAMIL

-528 SRYTE
+528 SRYSE
-533 ASLIQKLDDNGIGR
+533 ASLIQMLDDNGIGR

-566 RDVEGTAVEC
+566 RDVEGTPVEC
-576 REYILRQNTPN
+576 REYTLRQNAEY
-587 PEIKTVS
+587 EIKTVT

-628 YTKKMEERLDAIASG
+628 YTKKMEERLDAVASG
-643 TEPWHQVCR
+643 QEPWHQVCR
-652 ECHEEI
+652 ECHDEI
-658 GRLTKAIDTLEKKA
+658 GRLTQAIDTLEKKA
-672 YSVDDNYV
+672 YSVDDDYV

-693 TETQE
+693 TDKQE
-698 DGKPVFRP
+698 DGKPVFRA

-711 TLDIDALEAGK
+711 VIDMDTLEAGK
-722 YTLEDLVE
+722 YTLADLAE
-730 VSGRELGK
+730 MSGRELGK
-738 YGGRT
+738 YGERT
-743 VTLKTGK
+743 VVLKTGK
-750 YGPYVELETQDS
+750 YGPYVELGPKDEGSSVKDESNKDS
-762 AHQGG
+762 SGKKEED
-767 APQGGA
+767 P
-773 QEVTRISLK
+773 TRISLK
-782 EVKKPFDQIVYADV
+782 DIKKPFDTIVLADV
-796 LPVIEAD
+796 LSVIEAD

-809 ILRKLTP
+809 ILRRLTP

-834 KMAKPRFFDLRNFEN
+834 KMVKPRFYDLRNFEN
-849 GFGICEKEE
+849 GFGVCEKEE
-858 LIDWIRKTHKIAV
+858 LMDWIRKTYKIAI

>member
-1 MVAIIWRHNRGYV
+1 
-14 YVKDINIFYVFYI
+14 
-27 MGPKKKTTIADIPV
+27 MGPKKKPATTIADIPV
-41 ALEKPKSKAKA
+41 ALEKPKAKSPLHKA
-52 FKASLVTGHLII
+52 FKASGHLII

-85 SCLGHIRIID
+85 SCLGHIRTMD
-95 GGTKAID
+95 GGIKSID

-124 RAIIA
+124 RDIIA
-129 DYSPESIILASDHDR
+129 DYPNANIILASDHDR

-205 GFGVSPL
+205 GYGVSPL

-244 AKETATQKHR
+244 AKEVATKKHR
-254 IQAAFFPQ
+254 VQAAFFPQ
-262 NTIFTLDQEF
+262 NTVFTLDQEF
-272 EQDGDV
+272 EQDADV
-278 EKFLVESKSW
+278 EGFLTASKTWS
-288 PHIFVAGEQRLAERA
+288 HIFVAGEQRVVERA

-352 PEFVEKA
+352 PEFVDKA
-359 TQYITEKWSAK
+359 VAYITEKWSAK
-370 HIHSDLPINTDTN
+370 HVSADPPINTDTN

-389 RATNIQMR
+389 RVTNIQMR
-397 ELVLVGDKAGATI
+397 ELVLVGDKASATI

-432 VLPLTI
+432 ALPLSI
-438 SAPLGHTYKNN
+438 SAPLDHAYKHT

-464 SAPLDSKS
+464 SAPEA
-472 SPSDKSAPLD
+472 PS
-482 KDSPSNTSDK
+482 
-492 VSAADLGAMLL
+492 DLGAMVL

-528 SRYTE
+528 SRYSE
-533 ASLIQKLDDNGIGR
+533 ASLIQTLDDNGIGR

-576 REYILRQNTPN
+576 REYTLRQSSTTGQGSPTTSQGAPSPVPN
-587 PEIKTVS
+587 PEVKTVT

-628 YTKKMEERLDAIASG
+628 YTKKMEERLDAVASG
-643 TEPWHQVCR
+643 QEPWHQVCR
-652 ECHEEI
+652 ECHDEI
-658 GRLTKAIDTLEKKA
+658 GRLTQAIDTLEKKA

-693 TETQE
+693 TDKQE

-711 TLDIDALEAGK
+711 VLDMDTLEAGQ
-722 YTLEDLVE
+722 YTIEDLVE

-743 VTLKTGK
+743 IILKTGK
-750 YGPYVELETQDS
+750 YGPYVEIDS
-762 AHQGG
+762 SNVGED
-767 APQGGA
+767 PL
-773 QEVTRISLK
+773 RISLK
-782 EVKKPFDQIVYADV
+782 DVKKPFDQIVYADV
-796 LPVIEAD
+796 LPIIEAD
-803 LAPSRT
+803 QAPSRT
-809 ILRKLTP
+809 ILRRLSP

-828 IFYKTE
+828 IFYKTD
-834 KMAKPRFFDLRNFEN
+834 KMTKPRFYDLKKFEN
-849 GFGICEKEE
+849 EFGVCEKDE
-858 LIDWIRKTHKIAV
+858 LINWIRTTYKIHV

>member
-1 MVAIIWRHNRGYV
+1 
-14 YVKDINIFYVFYI
+14 

-41 ALEKPKSKAKA
+41 ALEKPKPKTPLIKPKVS
-52 FKASLVTGHLII
+52 SGHLII

-85 SCLGHIRIID
+85 SCLGHIRTMD
-95 GGTKAID
+95 KDID

-129 DYSPESIILASDHDR
+129 DYPNANIILASDHDR

-244 AKETATQKHR
+244 AKETPTKKHR

-272 EQDGDV
+272 EYNNDV
-278 EKFLVESKSW
+278 EKFLTESKTW

-359 TQYITEKWSAK
+359 TQYITEKWSPK
-370 HIHSDLPINTDTN
+370 HVSPVQPVNTDTN

-397 ELVLVGDKAGATI
+397 ELVLVGDKASTTI

-438 SAPLGHTYKNN
+438 SAPFDHTYKNN
-449 IEIPKFGGFQDASDK
+449 IEIPKFGGFQDAQDK
-464 SAPLDSKS
+464 SL
-472 SPSDKSAPLD
+472 PSDKSLD
-482 KDSPSNTSDK
+482 TSDTSDK
-492 VSAADLGAMLL
+492 VSPADLGAMLL

-576 REYILRQNTPN
+576 REYTLRHGNTHSAPN
-587 PEIKTVS
+587 TADFEVKTVT

-608 MGVVVVEFLYQH
+608 MGVVVIDFLYQH

-628 YTKKMEERLDAIASG
+628 YTKKMEERLDAVASG

-672 YSVDDNYV
+672 YSIDDNYV

-711 TLDIDALEAGK
+711 TLDMDALEAGK

-750 YGPYVELETQDS
+750 YGPYVELD
-762 AHQGG
+762 
-767 APQGGA
+767 A
-773 QEVTRISLK
+773 QEGTSEVTRISLK
-782 EVKKPFDQIVYADV
+782 DVKKPFAQIVYADV
-796 LPVIEAD
+796 LPVIETD
-803 LAPSRT
+803 QAPSRT

-828 IFYKTE
+828 VFYKTE

-849 GFGICEKEE
+849 GFGVCEKEE
-858 LIDWIRKTHKIAV
+858 LIAWIRKTHKINI

>member
-1 MVAIIWRHNRGYV
+1 
-14 YVKDINIFYVFYI
+14 
-27 MGPKKKTTIADIPV
+27 MGPKKKTTTIADIPV
-41 ALEKPKSKAKA
+41 ALEKPKSKTPLLKA

-85 SCLGHIRIID
+85 SCLGHIRTMD
-95 GGTKAID
+95 KD

-129 DYSPESIILASDHDR
+129 DYPPANIILASDHDR

-244 AKETATQKHR
+244 AKETATKKHR

-272 EQDGDV
+272 EHDSDV
-278 EKFLVESKSW
+278 EKFLTASKSW

-359 TQYITEKWSAK
+359 TQYITEKWSSK
-370 HIHSDLPINTDTN
+370 HVHTDLPINTDTN

-397 ELVLVGDKAGATI
+397 ELVLVGDKTSATI

-438 SAPLGHTYKNN
+438 SAPLDHMYKNN
-449 IEIPKFGGFQDASDK
+449 IEIPKFGGFQDAQDK
-464 SAPLDSKS
+464 SV
-472 SPSDKSAPLD
+472 PLD
-482 KDSPSNTSDK
+482 KSLDKSLDTSDK

-576 REYILRQNTPN
+576 REYILRQNTGN
-587 PEIKTVS
+587 GVSDFEVKTVS

-658 GRLTKAIDTLEKKA
+658 GRLTKTIDTLEKKA

-711 TLDIDALEAGK
+711 TLDMDALEAGK
-722 YTLEDLVE
+722 YTLDDLVE

-738 YGGRT
+738 YSGRT

-750 YGPYVELETQDS
+750 YGPYVELETQGG
-762 AHQGG
+762 APQGGAPQGGAPQGG